1 MRRHIITI
9 FLFPA
14 LAFMW
19 IIGWAL
25 FHTSSKQVEH
35 RPHDTATTA
44 KEDTLEITTI
54 IDEENYAVADS

>member
-1 MRRHIITI
+1 
-9 FLFPA
+9 
-14 LAFMW
+14 MW